1 MKSIIVVQAR
11 MSSKRFPGKVLKIL
25 DGKPVLLWVIQRLQ
39 RVKENKK
46 IIIATSNQKDDDQ
59 IEQFANKNN
68 IECFRGNLNNVLKRF
83 VDLISFYDA
92 KFVVRISGDSP
103 LIDPCIINSAITL
116 FKKNKIDLVS
126 NVWPRSFPFGQ
137 SVEVISSNALKNI
150 YKSSNKKELE
160 HVTQGFYR
168 LNEKFSIKNFKSKI
182 DYSSVRLVIDNY
194 EDFLNIEKLIYKMK
208 KNPLDYSL
216 NELMELYNIIFKD
229 KKLKAGIIGF
239 GVGEQHINGYQKS
252 GIEVVAICDFNE
264 EKRSEAKKKYPKCKI
279 YSNSKDLV
287 SDNEI
292 DIVSIA
298 SYDQDHYKQII
309 DCITSKKHVFCEKPI
324 CTSEEELFSIRQ
336 ELKKYPE
343 LKFSTNTI
351 LRKSERFNDLYS
363 LIKNGEIG
371 DIYNIEG
378 DYNYG
383 KIKKITEGWRSQVKK
398 LFYNIRWR
406 NSFN

>member
-68 IECFRGNLNNVLKRF
+68 IECFRGSLNNVLKRF

-103 LIDPCIINSAITL
+103 LIDPCIINTAITL

-137 SVEVISSNALKNI
+137 SVEVISSIALKNI

-194 EDFLNIEKLIYKMK
+194 EDFLNIEKLIHKMK

-229 KKLKAGIIGF
+229 K
-239 GVGEQHINGYQKS
+239 S
-252 GIEVVAICDFNE
+252 
-264 EKRSEAKKKYPKCKI
+264 
-279 YSNSKDLV
+279 
-287 SDNEI
+287 
-292 DIVSIA
+292 
-298 SYDQDHYKQII
+298 
-309 DCITSKKHVFCEKPI
+309 
-324 CTSEEELFSIRQ
+324 
-336 ELKKYPE
+336 
-343 LKFSTNTI
+343 
-351 LRKSERFNDLYS
+351 
-363 LIKNGEIG
+363 
-371 DIYNIEG
+371 
-378 DYNYG
+378 
-383 KIKKITEGWRSQVKK
+383 
-398 LFYNIRWR
+398 
-406 NSFN
+406 